1 MPNQRQTATI
11 VFDGKGGA
19 SGFTQAIVA
28 AAADPAS
35 GQPAAPSADG
45 LFWHPLIPLG
55 KFTHQQYGEFETTA
69 ADAAEMI
76 ANFNSGLPGPKGIP
90 IDQNAEHLTRGD
102 GAYGW
107 VKSLEIRENTLWG
120 GIEWTTDGV
129 AAVASNRLPY
139 VSPYWVT
146 STQPHPTY
154 NARNLI
160 IAVALCT
167 RPFFFSQPELHVAA
181 SEFVQVPISDTTPD
195 AQSEGGIPM
204 PSPLAEDARK
214 KYEAANG
221 SVTDEEWT
229 KLTKDFATDD
239 DWKEF
244 IAGLADVKTD
254 TKTEPK
260 VEPNTETAAEPKA
273 KTEPNT
279 ESEPVADIDALKQAK
294 ADAEARLA
302 EAVNKLAEAETRAS
316 AAEQSTEQLA
326 ERVATLEAERNE
338 ARAREEIAATDLGSG
353 QRYSPVAV
361 DLLVAQRLNPNAE
374 SVAAIEAHMKDHG
387 GKMET
392 VIFGEYP
399 KLTVVAA
406 TSGTMPDAEW
416 WTNKKTTIPADT
428 IAATEAAAKK
438 DSITYREA
446 YDRVIDLRNAG

>member
-181 SEFVQVPISDTTPD
+181 SEFVQVPISDTTQDTKP
-195 AQSEGGIPM
+195 EGGIPM

-244 IAGLADVKTD
+244 IAGLVEVKTPD
-254 TKTEPK
+254 TDASVPEVKTEPK
-260 VEPNTETAAEPKA
+260 TEPKTDA
-273 KTEPNT
+273 DAP
-279 ESEPVADIDALKQAK
+279 ADIDALKQAK
-294 ADAEARLA
+294 ADAEASLA
-302 EAVNKLAEAETRAS
+302 DAVNKLAEAETRAS

-374 SVAAIEAHMKDHG
+374 TVAATEAHMKDHG

-406 TSGTMPDAEW
+406 TSGTMPDADW
-416 WTNKKTTIPADT
+416 WANKKTTIPADT

-446 YDRVIDLRNAG
+446 YDHVIDLRNAG

>member
-35 GQPAAPSADG
+35 GQSAAPSADG

-120 GIEWTTDGV
+120 GIEWTTDGIE
-129 AAVASNRLPY
+129 AVASNRLPY
-139 VSPYWVT
+139 VSPYFCSGT
-146 STQPHPTY
+146 KPHPTY

-167 RPFFFSQPELHVAA
+167 RPFFFNQPELHVAA

-244 IAGLADVKTD
+244 IAGLADAKTD
-254 TKTEPK
+254 TPATDASASDAKTEPK
-260 VEPNTETAAEPKA
+260 TEPKTDA
-273 KTEPNT
+273 AT
-279 ESEPVADIDALKQAK
+279 DIDALKQAK

-374 SVAAIEAHMKDHG
+374 TVAAIEAHMKDHG

-406 TSGTMPDAEW
+406 TSGTMPDADW
-416 WTNKKTTIPADT
+416 WANKKTTIPADT

>member
-1 MPNQRQTATI
+1 
-11 VFDGKGGA
+11 
-19 SGFTQAIVA
+19 
-28 AAADPAS
+28 
-35 GQPAAPSADG
+35 
-45 LFWHPLIPLG
+45 
-55 KFTHQQYGEFETTA
+55 
-69 ADAAEMI
+69 
-76 ANFNSGLPGPKGIP
+76 
-90 IDQNAEHLTRGD
+90 
-102 GAYGW
+102 
-107 VKSLEIRENTLWG
+107 
-120 GIEWTTDGV
+120 
-129 AAVASNRLPY
+129 
-139 VSPYWVT
+139 
-146 STQPHPTY
+146 
-154 NARNLI
+154 
-160 IAVALCT
+160 
-167 RPFFFSQPELHVAA
+167 
-181 SEFVQVPISDTTPD
+181 
-195 AQSEGGIPM
+195 M

-244 IAGLADVKTD
+244 IAGLADAKTD
-254 TKTEPK
+254 TPATDASASDAKTEPK
-260 VEPNTETAAEPKA
+260 TEPKTDA
-273 KTEPNT
+273 AT
-279 ESEPVADIDALKQAK
+279 DIDALKQAK

-374 SVAAIEAHMKDHG
+374 TVAAIEAHMKDHG

-406 TSGTMPDAEW
+406 TSGTMPDADW
-416 WTNKKTTIPADT
+416 WANKKTTIPADT